1 MITNKDEAK
10 PLTEHIS
17 CDFKSKINNAAC
29 NSKQKLN
36 KKTCQ
41 CECKND
47 RKCKN
52 DDNWNPSTCIYKN
65 VKHLKSVADTSV
77 TEFDEIVI
85 VKDIVS
91 TKETNTIATKKTNV
105 TSTTSL
111 NYHSKK

>member
-10 PLTEHIS
+10 ALTEHIS
-17 CDFKSKINNAAC
+17 CDFKSKINSAAY

-47 RKCKN
+47 
-52 DDNWNPSTCIYKN
+52 DNWNPSTCIYKN
-65 VKHLKSVADTSV
+65 IKHLKSVADSSV
-77 TEFDEIVI
+77 TECDEIVI